1 VQILKEIE
9 IGEYKI
15 KIINEIENMRYFAP
29 QITYP
34 KMTIDFF
41 LLHPHHLISIPNTNY
56 LLIPSISGDFSN
68 IHKINGLFENM
79 KYRVDYTW
87 IDLYGFVL
95 QNIYPTIYKKFIEFS
110 KTEEDE
116 EKRKSK
122 LEEWIKSKVKEDD
135 TLKNFLKDI
144 DFEFFSL
151 IPDSITGY
159 LSHYILKKY
168 FQLLEGFGK
177 KPDLDNSHNIKDMV
191 FTLYQSN
198 ILIPIFSTSI
208 CTNNYNTHMDFL
220 LSNIPLRENKCRI
233 CNHTNIIFNLYLLK
247 EPYNSFKKY
256 QKDISYT
263 ISSYLS
269 IKSMRQLNC
278 YPEVYVKKEE
288 EEEHID
294 VFLYNL
300 FNGMSGIIEC
310 KIHEKPKLT
319 YETKLNV
326 IKDDISQ
333 LIKYKNNLK
342 VHLAYLLTNIHFNS
356 NEEQDRI
363 IVESLKK
370 LNIVSNPNIK
380 IISPINSK
388 NILNELN
395 LILTDFNI

>member
-1 VQILKEIE
+1 MI
-9 IGEYKI
+9 
-15 KIINEIENMRYFAP
+15 
-29 QITYP
+29 
-34 KMTIDFF
+34 
-41 LLHPHHLISIPNTNY
+41 
-56 LLIPSISGDFSN
+56 
-68 IHKINGLFENM
+68 
-79 KYRVDYTW
+79 
-87 IDLYGFVL
+87 
-95 QNIYPTIYKKFIEFS
+95 
-110 KTEEDE
+110 
-116 EKRKSK
+116 
-122 LEEWIKSKVKEDD
+122 
-135 TLKNFLKDI
+135 
-144 DFEFFSL
+144 
-151 IPDSITGY
+151 
-159 LSHYILKKY
+159 
-168 FQLLEGFGK
+168 
-177 KPDLDNSHNIKDMV
+177 

-220 LSNIPLRENKCRI
+220 LSNIPLRGNKCRI

-256 QKDISYT
+256 QKDISYI
-263 ISSYLS
+263 ISSYLT

-288 EEEHID
+288 KEEHID
-294 VFLYNL
+294 VFLFNL

-326 IKDDISQ
+326 IKDDINQ

-356 NEEQDRI
+356 YEEQGRI

-370 LNIVSNPNIK
+370 LNIVSKPKIK

-395 LILTDFNI
+395 LIIKDFDIKVDN